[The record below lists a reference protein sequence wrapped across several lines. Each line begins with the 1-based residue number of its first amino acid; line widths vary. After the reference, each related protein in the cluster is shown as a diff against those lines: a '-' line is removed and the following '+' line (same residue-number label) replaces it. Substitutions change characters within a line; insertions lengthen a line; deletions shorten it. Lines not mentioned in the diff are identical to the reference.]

1 MCGIAAIITKG
12 ARSTDATL
20 ASALQSMLLRISHR
34 GDAENFGE
42 TRITDRW
49 AAGTN
54 RLAITDRDHGVQP
67 VVREGLTLFYN
78 GELFNTESLRKEL
91 AALGFEFETGTD
103 TEVVLNAY
111 LAWGKQAFSR
121 ISGMYALVIF
131 SDADNGFVV
140 ARDPFG
146 IKPLYFSETSE
157 AVLIASELK
166 SFGDVEGHQPVEF
179 EPGHWYDGTTY
190 QRFSTVLDTS
200 PDPDELG
207 IDEGALVQTYRDLFH
222 QAVRSHVDTDLPV
235 AVTFSGGID
244 SAAVLAA
251 ARRYH
256 DNVVAFTVGFKGS
269 ADIEVARR
277 YCEEQGIAHH
287 VEEISMDD
295 VVAAIPAVVQYGEF
309 FEAIDAMD
317 SCISYFAYRLIQR
330 HGFKVAICGE
340 GSDELLGGYD
350 LFRTHP
356 DPVELVRYRTGNLH
370 RTDIQRVDRMGMA
383 HSVETRVPFLDLDLA
398 TFTLGLPFS
407 VKIRDGVEKWIL
419 REAVADLLPDYIVHR
434 PKIRMPD
441 GSGLKSQLRE
451 YAASMA
457 AEIEV
462 HGGVDVRLGL
472 TTPEE
477 RYFLAEYLKK
487 GYPVPEKRNKL
498 AGYDYDETG
507 YFTFV
512 S

>member
-1 MCGIAAIITKG
+1 MCGIAAIIAKG
-12 ARSTDATL
+12 ARPADGTL

-34 GDAENFGE
+34 GDADNFGE

-78 GELFNTESLRKEL
+78 GELFNTDLLRKEL
-91 AALGFEFETGTD
+91 VALGFAFETGTD

-111 LAWGKQAFSR
+111 LAWGKQSFSR
-121 ISGMYALVIF
+121 LSGMYALVIF

-166 SFGDVEGHQPVEF
+166 SFGGAEGHRPAEF

-207 IDEGALVQTYRDLFH
+207 IDEGALVRTYRDLFH
-222 QAVRSHVDTDLPV
+222 RAVRSHVDTDLPV

-295 VVAAIPAVVQYGEF
+295 VIAAIPAVVQYGEF

-356 DPVELVRYRTGNLH
+356 DPVELVRYRTRNLH
-370 RTDIQRVDRMGMA
+370 RTDIQRVDRMSMA

-441 GSGLKSQLRE
+441 GSGLKSQLRD
-451 YAASMA
+451 YAAGMA

-462 HGGVDVRLGL
+462 DGDVDIRLGL

-487 GYPVPEKRNKL
+487 GYPVPEKRHKL
-498 AGYDYDETG
+498 VGYDYDETG

>member
-12 ARSTDATL
+12 ARSTDGTL
-20 ASALQSMLLRISHR
+20 AGALESMLLRISHR

-42 TRITDRW
+42 SRIADRW

-54 RLAITDRDHGVQP
+54 RLAITDREHGVQP
-67 VVREGLTLFYN
+67 IARDGLTLFYN
-78 GELFNTESLRKEL
+78 GELFNTDLLRNEL
-91 AALGFEFETGTD
+91 VELGFDFETGTD
-103 TEVVLNAY
+103 TEVVLTAY
-111 LAWGKQAFSR
+111 VAWGKEALTR
-121 ISGMYALVIF
+121 LSGMYALVIF
-131 SDADNGFVV
+131 SDDDDSFVV

-146 IKPLYFSETSE
+146 IKPLYISENDES
-157 AVLIASELK
+157 VLIASELK
-166 SFGDVEGHQPVEF
+166 SFNDIESHKPVEF
-179 EPGHWYDGTTY
+179 EPGHWYDGSTY
-190 QRFSTVLDTS
+190 QRFSTVLDVS
-200 PDPDELG
+200 PDPG
-207 IDEGALVQTYRDLFH
+207 QYRIDEGALIHRYRDLFH
-222 QAVRSHVDTDLPV
+222 AAVRSHVDTDLPV

-269 ADIEVARR
+269 ADIAVARR

-287 VEEISMDD
+287 VEEISLSD
-295 VVAAIPAVVQYGEF
+295 VIAAIPTVVQYGEF

-330 HGFKVAICGE
+330 HGFKVAVCGE

-350 LFRTHP
+350 LFRIHP
-356 DPVELVRYRTGNLH
+356 DPIELVRYRTRNLR
-370 RTDIQRVDRMGMA
+370 RTDIQRVDRMSMV

-407 VKIRDGVEKWIL
+407 VKMRNGVEKWIL
-419 REAVADLLPDYIVHR
+419 RQAVADLLPDYIVHR

-451 YAASMA
+451 YAAEMA
-457 AEIEV
+457 AQIELP
-462 HGGVDVRLGL
+462 GGVDVRLGL
-472 TTPEE
+472 TAPEE
-477 RYFLAEYLKK
+477 RYFLAEYLEQ
-487 GYPVPEKRNKL
+487 GYPVPVQRHKL